1 MNTVKIVGTLP
12 RKPFI
17 PATDSGKQSVALF
30 TVACRHSDI
39 GGPNFI
45 EVKAFGEEAQIAA
58 SHLTERTKVEII
70 GHIQSESWTAGSGK
84 NAKKQYRQI
93 VVADYLKVLDGALAL
108 EQTHEAADTEAA

>member
-17 PATDSGKQSVALF
+17 PATEDGKQPVALF

-45 EVKAFGEEAQIAA
+45 EVKAFGEEAQLAA
-58 SHLTERTKVEII
+58 NSLTDRTKVEII
-70 GHIQSESWTAGSGK
+70 GHIQSESWTSGKGK
-84 NAKKQYRQI
+84 NAKRQYRQI
-93 VVADYLKVLDGALAL
+93 VVADYLKVLDGALAPD
-108 EQTHEAADTEAA
+108 QADQPADTEAA

>member
-17 PATDSGKQSVALF
+17 PATEEGKQPVALF

-45 EVKAFGEEAQIAA
+45 EVKAFGEEAQLAA
-58 SHLTERTKVEII
+58 SSLTDRTKVEII
-70 GHIQSESWTAGSGK
+70 GHIQSESWTSGK
-84 NAKKQYRQI
+84 GKI
-93 VVADYLKVLDGALAL
+93 VVADYLKVLDGALAPD
-108 EQTHEAADTEAA
+108 QDDQPADTEAA

>member
-17 PATDSGKQSVALF
+17 PATEEGKQQVALF

-45 EVKAFGEEAQIAA
+45 EVKAFGEEAQLAA
-58 SHLTERTKVEII
+58 SSLTDRTKVEII
-70 GHIQSESWTAGSGK
+70 GHIQSESWTSGKGK
-84 NAKKQYRQI
+84 NAKRQYRQI
-93 VVADYLKVLDGALAL
+93 VVADYLKVLDGALAPDQN
-108 EQTHEAADTEAA
+108 EEPADTEAA